1 MARARNVWAPFD
13 SFKDL
18 NAPLSSVTPRFI
30 SSIQIVVAGSVTIE
44 IVRVPLAMVAW
55 RGRWATATPQQRI
68 KMQTDNFIATTFTPN
83 DPQRAS
89 AFSVCCLLMMLRLDA
104 LRV

>member
-13 SFKDL
+13 SFKDF
-18 NAPLSSVTPRFI
+18 NEPLSSVTPRLI
-30 SSIQIVVAGSVTIE
+30 SSIQMVVAGSLTIV
-44 IVRVPLAMVAW
+44 IVRAALVVVAW
-55 RGRWATATPQQRI
+55 RGRWARATPQQRI
-68 KMQTDNFIATTFTPN
+68 KMQTDNFIFTTFTPN

-89 AFSVCCLLMMLRLDA
+89 AFSVRCLLMMLRLDA